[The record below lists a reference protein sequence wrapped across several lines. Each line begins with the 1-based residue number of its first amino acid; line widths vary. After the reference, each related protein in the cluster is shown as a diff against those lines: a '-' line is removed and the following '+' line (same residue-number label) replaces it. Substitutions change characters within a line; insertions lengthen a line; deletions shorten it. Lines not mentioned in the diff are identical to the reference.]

1 MKVGIIVFARFSS
14 KRLRGKALKKI
25 NKVHILEIILK
36 RIFKVSEKIPVIVA
50 TSKNFSDNKIVSF
63 CKAKKI
69 KYFRGSLNNVLN
81 RARDCCHKFG
91 LDSFVRICADRPLL
105 DYDLLKKMIKSFM
118 TNRYDIVT
126 NVFPKTYPYG
136 LTCEIIKLS
145 LFKKMK
151 KNKIKK
157 EDFEHIFNY
166 FYRNKKSFKIK
177 NFFSKNKKNQSLKLS
192 LDTKNDFE
200 LIKKLYENKNYDF
213 LIKTDKAIKEF
224 KTIV

>member
-81 RARDCCHKFG
+81 RARDCCNKFG
-91 LDSFVRICADRPLL
+91 LDSFVRICADRP
-105 DYDLLKKMIKSFM
+105 Y
-118 TNRYDIVT
+118 
-126 NVFPKTYPYG
+126 
-136 LTCEIIKLS
+136 
-145 LFKKMK
+145 
-151 KNKIKK
+151 
-157 EDFEHIFNY
+157 
-166 FYRNKKSFKIK
+166 
-177 NFFSKNKKNQSLKLS
+177 
-192 LDTKNDFE
+192 
-200 LIKKLYENKNYDF
+200 
-213 LIKTDKAIKEF
+213 
-224 KTIV
+224 